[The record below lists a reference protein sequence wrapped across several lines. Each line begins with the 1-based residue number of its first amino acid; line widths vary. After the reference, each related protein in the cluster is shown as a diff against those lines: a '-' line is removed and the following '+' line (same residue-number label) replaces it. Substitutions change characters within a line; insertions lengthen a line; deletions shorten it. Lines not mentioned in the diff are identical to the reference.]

1 MFRLDAFV
9 AILLALTSF
18 SASAVTAY
26 KCVLTHNVQAADGTE
41 TADVINK
48 DAHVFDAGNTFT
60 FSPDGTKMITSPE
73 LTDIIG
79 QNNQPMKAGAQDNLM
94 YIHVKNNFV
103 VATETDG
110 YVYGDCV
117 QIATK

>member
-1 MFRLDAFV
+1 MFRLGALV
-9 AILLALTSF
+9 AVLLALTSF

-41 TADVINK
+41 TATVINK

-60 FSPDGTKMITSPE
+60 FSPDGDKMATSPE

-79 QNNQPMKAGAQDNLM
+79 QNNQPMKAGTENNLM
-94 YIHVKNNFV
+94 YIHVKNSFV
-103 VATETDG
+103 VATETEG

-117 QIATK
+117 QISTK

>member
-1 MFRLDAFV
+1 MFRLGTFV
-9 AILLALTSF
+9 AIMLALTSF

-41 TADVINK
+41 TANVINK

-79 QNNQPMKAGAQDNLM
+79 QNNQPMKAGAEDNLM

-117 QIATK
+117 EVPTK